1 MNPTNS
7 ITNPS
12 PFRPVNVVLAAFL
25 IALFAAVGCSES
37 RDSGGNQGGIDAD
50 YEERRFQFVRAGK
63 LLLRLDSQLGVVWK
77 VDENGDGGWVML
89 GATPDDGDEPN
100 WNGRYALFSLKPSGF
115 GGAPR
120 LLRGDRATGRSWMTL
135 AEDGSRWSPVQEGL
149 VPNEAEG
156 SPAAGEPAAEDES
169 EPISLTV
176 LSKEVIENSPGEETE
191 KIAVVLQALE
201 KDGLAVE
208 FKVWA
213 VRQLAVFSPEAA
225 LPPLLDSLG
234 SEHPEVVVAA
244 IHSLKELGRPK
255 AIPKILALSQ
265 HPDPRVRAAVQEVVV
280 PAP

>member
-1 MNPTNS
+1 MNPTHS

-120 LLRGDRATGRSWMTL
+120 LLRGDRATGRSWMAL
-135 AEDGSRWSPVQEGL
+135 AEDDSRWSPIQEGL

-280 PAP
+280 PVP

>member
-120 LLRGDRATGRSWMTL
+120 LLRGDRATGRSWMAL
-135 AEDGSRWSPVQEGL
+135 AEDDSRWSPIQEGL

-176 LSKEVIENSPGEETE
+176 LSKEVIENSPGEEAE
-191 KIAVVLQALE
+191 KVAVVLQALE

-280 PAP
+280 PVP

>member
-1 MNPTNS
+1 MNPTHS

-89 GATPDDGDEPN
+89 GSTPDDGDEPN

-120 LLRGDRATGRSWMTL
+120 LLRGDRATGRSWMAL
-135 AEDGSRWSPVQEGL
+135 AEDDSRWSPIQEGL

-280 PAP
+280 PVP

>member
-120 LLRGDRATGRSWMTL
+120 LLRGDRATGRSWMAL
-135 AEDGSRWSPVQEGL
+135 AEDDSRWSPIQEGL

-280 PAP
+280 PVP

>member
-1 MNPTNS
+1 MNPTHS

-120 LLRGDRATGRSWMTL
+120 LLRGDRATGRSWMAL
-135 AEDGSRWSPVQEGL
+135 AEDDSRWSPIQEGL

-191 KIAVVLQALE
+191 KVAVVLQALE

-280 PAP
+280 PVP